1 MTILFLIL
9 KIILW
14 IIAILFGFIL
24 LIILG
29 LLFLPISY
37 WLEGEK
43 REELIGRIYLNLFGI
58 VQIDYDTERDEQL
71 KLKLFGIYAP
81 KLSKKLVGATEDL
94 EEEAKHLGKVI
105 GKEAVDQTEEIAEN
119 TVTNEESRIEGQ
131 ASKIQ
136 PSKIQPDV
144 STKAQKEKSTNV
156 DSKEQKRQNID
167 RKPDKESKKKTKKDP
182 ALAKPIGAKDIWR
195 ELKAL
200 WDTDSRRPFFKACK
214 KLLKS
219 WWYALKPKVFYFEI
233 LFGLE
238 DPSETGL
245 WIAKL
250 MALYPFYAP
259 YGNVMGNFEE
269 AMFEGCIQ
277 MRGRTNLFKFLYPTL
292 VFILNKE
299 VRTMIKMIM
308 NFGKEDED
316 GLKTQQ

>member
-1 MTILFLIL
+1 MTILWLIL

-14 IIAILFGFIL
+14 IIAILFGLIL

-43 REELIGRIYLNLFGI
+43 REELIGRIRLNLFGI
-58 VQIDYDTERDEQL
+58 VQIDYDTDREEQL
-71 KLKLFGIYAP
+71 KLKLFGIYTP
-81 KLSKKLVGATEDL
+81 KLSKKLLGAADDL
-94 EEEAKHLGKVI
+94 EEEAVHLGKVI
-105 GKEAVDQTEEIAEN
+105 GKEAVDQTEEVAEN
-119 TVTNEESRIEGQ
+119 TVTNEENRIEGQ
-131 ASKIQ
+131 ASQIQ
-136 PSKIQPDV
+136 EDT
-144 STKAQKEKSTNV
+144 STKTQKEISTNV

-167 RKPDKESKKKTKKDP
+167 RKANKESKKKPKKHP
-182 ALAKPIGAKDIWR
+182 TITKPIGVKDIWR

-200 WDTDSRRPFFKACK
+200 WYADSRRPFFRACK

-219 WWYALKPKVFYFEI
+219 WWYALKPRGFYFEV

-259 YGNVMGNFEE
+259 YGNIMGNFEE
-269 AMFEGCIQ
+269 AIFEGCIQ
-277 MRGRTNLFKFLYPTL
+277 MRGRTNLFKFLYPML